1 MEIKWIQTFV
11 IAAKYENFRKAAD
24 ELFLTQPAV
33 TKHIKR
39 LEESIDTLLF
49 ERIGTKIS
57 LTAAGRE
64 FLMFASELVSTY
76 EKGMQN
82 FESWKQGFNRKLI
95 IATAPQIA
103 SSFLPSLL
111 RTFTKGNPG
120 IEVIINVLKSYEIG
134 EEVSAGRADIGLT
147 RIRPV
152 QLSLKCELVHE
163 EPVLFVGP
171 HHSEDEE
178 SVTEEQILQKYRLI
192 TDNHPDYWERL
203 LAQVKKHYPLVKTMT
218 VNQVEVSKRFIEEG
232 LGVSFLPVSMVQE
245 DIVAHRLIDLNPEK
259 IIPPTSS
266 TYILSKIETEE
277 AKAFIQYIKEAITM
291 L

>member
-39 LEESIDTLLF
+39 LEESIDILLF

-64 FLMFASELVSTY
+64 FLVFARELVSTY

-111 RTFTKGNPG
+111 RTFTNQNPG

-152 QLSLKCELVHE
+152 QANIKCELVHE
-163 EPVLFVGP
+163 ESVLFVGP
-171 HHSEDEE
+171 YHSQDEGRL
-178 SVTEEQILQKYRLI
+178 TEEQILQKYRLI
-192 TDNHPDYWERL
+192 TDNHPDYWDLL
-203 LAQVKKHYPLVKTMT
+203 LAQVKKYYPFVKAMT

-245 DIVAHRLIDLNPEK
+245 DIAAHKLFELKTEK

-266 TYILSKIETEE
+266 TYVLSNIETDE
-277 AKAFIQYIKEAITM
+277 ARAFIQFLKEAIPK